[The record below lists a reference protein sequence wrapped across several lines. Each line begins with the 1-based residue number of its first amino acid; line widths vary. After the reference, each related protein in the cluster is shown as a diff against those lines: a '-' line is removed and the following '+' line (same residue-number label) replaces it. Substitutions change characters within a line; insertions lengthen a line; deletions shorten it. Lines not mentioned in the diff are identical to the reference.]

1 VGHRKPVITINASAI
16 RIDQVLAVARGES
29 DIALDQSPAYQ
40 KSLLASVELLDKL
53 MAEGRTVYGV
63 NTGFGASCETGV
75 PTHLSS
81 ELAANLVRF
90 HGCGVGRFLDE
101 TETAAVMMVRLV
113 SLTQGR
119 SGVRPL
125 LLELMCQLL
134 NKRILPRI
142 PSEGSVGASGDLT
155 PLSYIAAVLIG
166 EREVTVDGKVMP
178 TAEAFAA
185 AGLTPIKLRPKE
197 GLALMNGTSVMTGL
211 ACLAYDRARKLARW
225 AAAMTAMSSDVLR
238 GNPEHFDARLHQAK
252 PHPGQL
258 ASAKWIADDIHYDS
272 RKAQSTKQGHD
283 GRIQDRYSVRCAPHV
298 IGVLL
303 DTLPFIRT
311 LLETEINSSNDNPLL
326 DPATGDVLHGGNFY
340 GGHPCMAMDILKI
353 AVANVA
359 DLIDRQMA
367 LLCNP
372 HYNNGLPADLVYRPG
387 DDQSSHHGFK
397 AMQITASALTA
408 EALKLTM
415 PASVFSRSTESHNQD
430 KVSMGTIAAR
440 DALRVMELTETV
452 LAVVQLALCQAVDL
466 RKGQSCHTRSKAVH
480 AAVRKLI
487 PINDGDR
494 RQDVDIHTLLQ
505 IYREGGLPIGA
516 VDFPKP

>member
-1 VGHRKPVITINASAI
+1 MGQAKNVITINASPI
-16 RIDQVLAVARGES
+16 TIEQVLAIARGSSQVKLDDSPEF
-29 DIALDQSPAYQ
+29 IA
-40 KSLLASVELLDKL
+40 SLNASVQLLDDL
-53 MAEGRTVYGV
+53 IAQGRTIYGV

-75 PTHLSS
+75 PTHLST

-90 HGCGVGRFLDE
+90 HGCGTGQFLDE
-101 TETAAVMMVRLV
+101 TETAAVMIVRLI
-113 SLTQGR
+113 SLCQGR

-125 LLELMCQLL
+125 LPELMCHLI
-134 NKRILPRI
+134 NNRILPRI

-166 EREVTVDGKVMP
+166 EREVTVNGVVMN
-178 TAEAFAA
+178 TLDAMNQ
-185 AGLTPIKLRPKE
+185 AGLKPIKLRPKE

-211 ACLAYDRARKLARW
+211 ACLAYDRARKIARW
-225 AAAMTAMSSDVLR
+225 AAALTAMSSDVMR
-238 GNPEHFDARLHQAK
+238 GNPEHFDDRLHAAK
-252 PHPGQL
+252 PHPGQRL
-258 ASAKWIADDIHYDS
+258 CAKWIADDIHYES
-272 RKAQSTKQGHD
+272 RKAKHD

-303 DTLPFIRT
+303 DALPFINT
-311 LLETEINSSNDNPLL
+311 LLTTEINSSNDNPLL
-326 DPATGDVLHGGNFY
+326 DVPTGEVLHGGNFY
-340 GGHPCMAMDILKI
+340 GGHPCLAMDILKI

-372 HYNNGLPADLVYRPG
+372 HTNNGLPADLVLRSSE
-387 DDQSSHHGFK
+387 DQASHHGFK

-408 EALKLTM
+408 EALKATM

-440 DALRVMELTETV
+440 DALRIAELTETT

-466 RKGQSCHTRSKAVH
+466 RKGHGCHTRSKQIHTAIRRH
-480 AAVRKLI
+480 I

-494 RQDVDIHTLLQ
+494 RMDFDIAQVLKLL
-505 IYREGGLPIGA
+505 RENELPIGDLNA
-516 VDFPKP
+516 E

>member
-1 VGHRKPVITINASAI
+1 MGQSQPTITISSSPI
-16 RIDQVLAVARGES
+16 RIDQVLAIARGVS
-29 DIALDQSPAYQ
+29 QIALDTSPAFQ
-40 KSLLASVELLDKL
+40 KSLTASVDLLDKL
-53 MAEGRTVYGV
+53 MVEGRTVYGV

-75 PTHLSS
+75 PTHLST

-90 HGCGVGRFLDE
+90 HGCGTGRFLDE
-101 TETAAVMMVRLV
+101 TETAAVMVVRLV

-125 LLELMCQLL
+125 LLEMMCQLL

-142 PSEGSVGASGDLT
+142 PAEGSVGASGDLT

-166 EREVTVDGKVMP
+166 EREVTMDGKVVP
-178 TAEAFAA
+178 TAEAFANA
-185 AGLTPIKLRPKE
+185 SLKPIKLRPKE

-211 ACLAYDRARKLARW
+211 ACLAYDRARALARW
-225 AAAMTAMSSDVLR
+225 AATMTAMSSDVLR
-238 GNPEHFDARLHQAK
+238 GNPEHFDDRLFQAK
-252 PHPGQL
+252 PHPGQR
-258 ASAKWIADDIHYDS
+258 ACARWIAQDIAYDS
-272 RKAQSTKQGHD
+272 RTSKHD

-326 DPATGDVLHGGNFY
+326 DPSTGDVLHGGNFY

-353 AVANVA
+353 AVANIA

-372 HYNNGLPADLVYRPG
+372 HYNNGLPADLVYRQG
-387 DDQSSHHGFK
+387 TDQSSHHGFK

-440 DALRVMELTETV
+440 DALRVLELTETV
-452 LAVVQLALCQAVDL
+452 MSVVQLALCQAVDL
-466 RKGQSCHTRSKAVH
+466 RNANNCHARSKSVH
-480 AAVRKLI
+480 EAIRKQI

-494 RQDVDIHTLLQ
+494 RQDHDINLLLQ
-505 IYREGGLPIGA
+505 MYRENKLPIGT
-516 VDFPKP
+516 VDFPAA

>member
-1 VGHRKPVITINASAI
+1 MANARPVIKVNSKPI
-16 RIDQVLAVARGES
+16 RIDQVLAVARGQARIVLDES
-29 DIALDQSPAYQ
+29 AAFQ
-40 KSLLASVELLDKL
+40 KKLLASVELLDRL
-53 MAEGRTVYGV
+53 MADGRVIYGV
-63 NTGFGASCETGV
+63 TTGFGASCETEV
-75 PTHLSS
+75 PTNLSAQ
-81 ELAANLVRF
+81 LATNLVRF
-90 HGCGVGRFLDE
+90 HGCGTGRFLDE
-101 TETAAVMMVRLV
+101 TETAAVMVVRMV
-113 SLTQGR
+113 SLCQGR

-125 LLELMCQLL
+125 LLELICHLL
-134 NKRILPRI
+134 NHRILPRI

-155 PLSYIAAVLIG
+155 PLSYIAAVLMG
-166 EREVTVDGKVMP
+166 EREVSVDGKIVP
-178 TAEAFAA
+178 AKDALAA
-185 AGLTPIKLRPKE
+185 AGLKPIQLRPKE

-211 ACLAYDRARKLARW
+211 ACLAYDRAKNLARW
-225 AAAMTAMSSDVLR
+225 AAALTAMSSDVLR
-238 GNPEHFDARLHQAK
+238 GNPEHFDDRLFAAK
-252 PHPGQL
+252 PHPGQR
-258 ASAKWIADDIHYDS
+258 ACAKWIAEDIHYSS
-272 RKAQSTKQGHD
+272 RESKHD

-340 GGHPCMAMDILKI
+340 GGHPCMGMDMTKI
-353 AVANVA
+353 AVANIA
-359 DLIDRQMA
+359 DLVDRQMA

-372 HYNNGLPADLVYRPG
+372 HYSNGLPADLVFRRG

-440 DALRVMELTETV
+440 DALRVIELTETV

-466 RKGQSCHTRSKAVH
+466 RKGHGCHTRSKQVH
-480 AAVRKLI
+480 QAVRKI
-487 PINDGDR
+487 VPINDADR
-494 RQDVDIHTLLQ
+494 RMDGDIAGLLEL
-505 IYREGGLPIGA
+505 YRAGELPVGDA
-516 VDFPKP
+516 DFPPA